1 MLPDEIAMAQP
12 VKVADTLIE
21 AARSAAAETNR
32 SMAAQIEHWAM
43 LGRAVEQALTTGDV
57 LALKRSEGRL
67 DPMQRKALAH
77 VLASGLDPQRR
88 ELARAAIGA
97 RNAVRYETDPA
108 LPGLLIQRLPDGT
121 RHIGRLVNREF
132 VPVEPA
138 PSESAALVR

>member
-1 MLPDEIAMAQP
+1 MLLREFAMPQP

-43 LGRAVEQALTTGDV
+43 LGRAVEQALATGDV

-67 DPMQRKALAH
+67 DSQQRKALAH
-77 VLASGLDPQRR
+77 VLANALDPQRR
-88 ELARAAIGA
+88 ELARTAIGA
-97 RNAVRYETDPA
+97 RDAVRYETDPA

-121 RHIGRLVNREF
+121 RRIGRLVNQEF
-132 VPVEPA
+132 VPVEPEG
-138 PSESAALVR
+138 SESAAIVR